1 MDLIPNSRRRL
12 LPLFLIFILYLT
24 VTELSFGELIGYWN
38 LNDVNGAKDLSDNNN
53 RDKIQGKPKSVAGK
67 IKTAL

>member
-53 RDKIQGKPKSVAGK
+53 RDKIQGKTIG
-67 IKTAL
+67 